1 MLDRLRQDALGD
13 DDGGDEDNVFSAAAG
28 TDYVQAVAQEE
39 DLLLG
44 LTPAQR
50 LVLSVFL
57 FLDVSVIG
65 CMLLLA
71 LGRINIPV

>member
-1 MLDRLRQDALGD
+1 MLDRLRRDAM
-13 DDGGDEDNVFSAAAG
+13 GDEDG
-28 TDYVQAVAQEE
+28 DEE
-39 DLLLG
+39 DLEAMFDDADIIQAAAAEDDLLFG

-57 FLDVSVIG
+57 FLDVTVIG

-71 LGRINIPV
+71 LGRINL

>member
-1 MLDRLRQDALGD
+1 MLDRLRRDAMGD
-13 DDGGDEDNVFSAAAG
+13 DEEDEDELGAVFDDADVVQAAAAE
-28 TDYVQAVAQEE
+28 D
-39 DLLLG
+39 DLLFG

-57 FLDVSVIG
+57 FLDVTVVG

-71 LGRINIPV
+71 LGRINI